1 MKKSKYVVTAINAL
15 TSDREAITLPRSKKV
30 AMGMLSAAN
39 ARYEAC
45 GEYAPYSRLRLQ
57 LYKVERKPSFTPVKS
72 GLNECTDCKP
82 V

>member
-39 ARYEAC
+39 TRYEAC
-45 GEYAPYSRLRLQ
+45 GEYVPYSGLRLQ
-57 LYKVERKPSFTPVKS
+57 LYKGERNTPPRKI
-72 GLNECTDCKP
+72 GTE
-82 V
+82 